1 MGSRY
6 AELIANM
13 KRVANH
19 DFGWFMT
26 FLDQYAWSIE
36 VMMILLLTLLLAYVE
51 HVIYHKLHPEFM
63 KKKKLWQHAFIHAL
77 HRPLLF
83 LIWLVGVSFSLEL
96 CIGFFTN
103 NGREFFIPTIR
114 KIGVLSLIVWFAI
127 AYIQEIER
135 LFLSRKD
142 DGHFLDKTSVRA
154 VGQIMRI
161 IVLLGGAFFI
171 LQSTL
176 GVGASAVVAFAGG
189 GSFIIGWAAKD
200 GA

>member
-77 HRPLLF
+77 HRPLFF
-83 LIWLVGVSFSLEL
+83 LIWLY
-96 CIGFFTN
+96 
-103 NGREFFIPTIR
+103 
-114 KIGVLSLIVWFAI
+114 
-127 AYIQEIER
+127 AY
-135 LFLSRKD
+135 
-142 DGHFLDKTSVRA
+142 
-154 VGQIMRI
+154 M
-161 IVLLGGAFFI
+161 
-171 LQSTL
+171 
-176 GVGASAVVAFAGG
+176 
-189 GSFIIGWAAKD
+189 
-200 GA
+200 